1 MMQSKKTLAV
11 AAMAAF
17 LMPQYAMAKPAKTAD
32 LQDLIGYS
40 DIKNCQ
46 LKAPF
51 VDSLKTL
58 ITAMENDK
66 PLPTIKVEDRFSS
79 AFGTPKEID
88 DSDNVWA
95 DIPMNG
101 TWRGLTLTTLQVY
114 PSEAGPMLALLLKAP
129 MNKVIAAMKRDG
141 VTFGPPNKE
150 MDGAR
155 SGKQAPFYVS
165 VEPDKPGITRLIC
178 SWE

>member
-1 MMQSKKTLAV
+1 MIQSKQSLAIV
-11 AAMAAF
+11 TMIALAAPVSAA
-17 LMPQYAMAKPAKTAD
+17 PKPAVTAD

-58 ITAMENDK
+58 VKAMDNEG
-66 PLPTIKVEDRFSS
+66 PLPEVKVEDRYRS
-79 AFGTPKEID
+79 AFGAPQTID

-95 DIPMNG
+95 DIPVNG
-101 TWRGLTLTTLQVY
+101 KWRGLTLTTLQVY

-129 MNKVIAAMKRDG
+129 MNKVMAAMKRDG
-141 VTFGPPNKE
+141 ITFGPPNKE

-155 SGKQAPFYVS
+155 SGKQAPFFVS
-165 VEPDKPGITRLIC
+165 VEPDKPGVTRLIC
-178 SWE
+178 SWT

>member
-1 MMQSKKTLAV
+1 MMQSKKTLV
-11 AAMAAF
+11 IAAMAAF
-17 LMPQYAMAKPAKTAD
+17 LVPQYVMAKPAKMAD

-46 LKAPF
+46 LRAPF

-58 ITAMENDK
+58 TKAMDNEG
-66 PLPTIKVEDRFSS
+66 PLPEVQVEDRYRS
-79 AFGTPKEID
+79 AFGAPQVID

-114 PSEAGPMLALLLKAP
+114 PSEAGPMMAFLFKAP

-141 VTFGPPNKE
+141 ITFGPPNKE

-165 VEPDKPGITRLIC
+165 VEPDKPGVTRLIC
-178 SWE
+178 SWI